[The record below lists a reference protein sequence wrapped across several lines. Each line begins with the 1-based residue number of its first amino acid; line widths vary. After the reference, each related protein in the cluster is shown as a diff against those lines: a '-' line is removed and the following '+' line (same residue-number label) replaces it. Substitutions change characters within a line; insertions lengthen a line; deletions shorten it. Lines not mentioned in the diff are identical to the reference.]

1 MKDAFPISRQC
12 LAELQRQM
20 PFLYKAAADKTQ
32 PSLED
37 RLPLLEEILQR
48 LDSSNKEKLR
58 SCVKAYVTVCI
69 EFLKL
74 QRQLEKTKSYLYST
88 EEETLDAVY
97 KNKDLFCG
105 YYLEGLLL
113 TEALWP
119 NHYLLLQNFR
129 DYFLPTLS
137 AETKVL
143 EVGTGMGLYLRY
155 MLKSAPALNYTGLD
169 ISPYSIDF
177 AKRFVADV
185 QTHES
190 QLEFIQASVTDP
202 SGLRFQSNVFGC
214 VIMGEVLEHIEK
226 PLEALRELIRITKGG
241 GHLFLTT
248 VVFAAAIDHIYLFH
262 NAEEVSQLCI
272 KAGWEIDKTWVYPI
286 YESDRPDMSDR
297 PMNIALIL
305 RKPS

>member
-1 MKDAFPISRQC
+1 LKEAFPGSRQC

-20 PFLYKAAADKTQ
+20 PFLYRTAAEKTK

-48 LDSSNKEKLR
+48 LDSGNKEKLR
-58 SCVKAYVTVCI
+58 SCVRAYVTICI
-69 EFLKL
+69 EFLRL

-88 EEETLDAVY
+88 EKETLEAVY

-113 TEALWP
+113 TGALWP
-119 NHYLLLQNFR
+119 NHFILLQNFR
-129 DYFLPTLS
+129 DSFLPLLS
-137 AETKVL
+137 PATKVL
-143 EVGTGMGLYLRY
+143 EVGTGTGLYLRF
-155 MLKSAPALNYTGLD
+155 MLKSEAALNYTGLD

-177 AKRFVADV
+177 AKRFISDV
-185 QTHES
+185 QTQES
-190 QLEFIQASVTDP
+190 RLQFIEASVTDP
-202 SGLRFQSNVFGC
+202 KGLRFQSDLFGC
-214 VIMGEVLEHIEK
+214 VIMGEVLEHVEK
-226 PLEALRELIRITKGG
+226 PLDALRELIRITKRG

-262 NAEEVSQLCI
+262 NAEEVSQLCV
-272 KAGWEIDKTWVYPI
+272 KAGWEIDKTWVCPT
-286 YESDRPDMSDR
+286 YENDMPSMSDR
-297 PMNIALIL
+297 PMNIGLIL

>member
-1 MKDAFPISRQC
+1 MREAFPLSRQC
-12 LAELQRQM
+12 LAELKRQM
-20 PFLYKAAADKTQ
+20 PFLYKAAAEKTK

-48 LDSSNKEKLR
+48 LDSNNKENLR
-58 SCVKAYVTVCI
+58 SCVKAYVTICI

-88 EEETLDAVY
+88 EEETLAAVY

-119 NHYLLLQNFR
+119 NHFMLLKNFQ
-129 DYFLPTLS
+129 DSFLPTLS
-137 AETKVL
+137 PETKVL

-155 MLKSAPALNYTGLD
+155 MLKSAPTLNYTGID

-177 AKRFVADV
+177 AKRFVSDL
-185 QTHES
+185 QTQKS

-202 SGLRFQSNVFGC
+202 NGLRFQSNVFGC

-226 PLEALRELIRITKGG
+226 PLAALGELIRITKGG

-262 NAEEVSQLCI
+262 NAEEVSQLCV
-272 KAGWEIDKTWVYPI
+272 KAGWEIEKTWVYPLH
-286 YESDRPDMSDR
+286 ESDLPDMSDR